1 MRASSKDRVLTQTAR
16 LSSAGREVHLD
27 EWVTP
32 DVCDERSQ
40 LRPGKIL
47 EWMDVV
53 GVLAATRHCRKPVVT
68 ASVDG
73 LRLRHP
79 IRVGERVTMTAAIG
93 YTSERSMGVSVTMTH
108 GLPRADQPPT
118 AVQGYATFVALDG
131 AGNALKVPQI
141 VPEAPVEIARFRE
154 GSLRR
159 EFRKKLASGQL
170 PSLPELPPNAPP
182 WERIALIR
190 EFLKVLPLRM
200 PWDRGDLSRARSR
213 RESYVHKI
221 EPVLASKLNFHET
234 LYGGTLMRW
243 LESAASLSAQAYT
256 GGAAVQLAALHGL
269 TFLRPVRKHVFVHIR
284 CAVAH
289 VAEGLTVFAS
299 VQAEDPLQ
307 GTYEDTLRAF
317 LTYSCADKTR
327 LPLFECAGDDERA
340 LFTEVEH
347 RLALQRALFN
357 LEGTAAPHQVTQ

>member
-1 MRASSKDRVLTQTAR
+1 MSAAFRGG
-16 LSSAGREVHLD
+16 SSAEGARVSSPAREVHLD

-53 GVLAATRHCRKPVVT
+53 GVLAATRHCRRPVVT

-93 YTSERSMGVSVTMTH
+93 YTSERSMGVSVAMTH

-118 AVQGYATFVALDG
+118 AVQGYATFVALDEV
-131 AGNALKVPQI
+131 GNAVEVPQI
-141 VPEAPVEIARFRE
+141 VPEAPVEVARFRE

-159 EFRKKLASGQL
+159 EFRQKLASGQL
-170 PSLPELPPNAPP
+170 PGVPELPLNAPP
-182 WERIALIR
+182 WERIVLIR

-200 PWDRGDLSRARSR
+200 PWDRGDLSRGRSR
-213 RESYVHKI
+213 RDSYVHKI
-221 EPVLASKLNFHET
+221 EPVRASKLNFHGT

-243 LESAASLSAQAYT
+243 LESAASLSAQAYV
-256 GGAAVQLAALHGL
+256 GGAPVQLAALHGL

-284 CAVAH
+284 CTVAH

-299 VQAEDPLQ
+299 VQAEDPIE

-317 LTYSCADKTR
+317 LTYSCADRNR
-327 LPLFECAGDDERA
+327 LPSFECAGDDERA
-340 LFTEVEH
+340 LFTEVEQ
-347 RLALQRALFN
+347 RLALQRALFH
-357 LEGTAAPHQVTQ
+357 LEGAGPQ